1 MRIALDLPDKLLNEA
16 MKVSGSRTRNEAIIT
31 ALEELVHNRKVAEL
45 KTFKGKVDLVVDLDA
60 VRGRQRL
67 SKLT

>member
-1 MRIALDLPDKLLNEA
+1 MCITLDLPDKLLNAA
-16 MKVSGSRTRNEAIIT
+16 MKVSRSRTRNEAIIT
-31 ALEELVHNRKVAEL
+31 ALEELIRNRQVAEL